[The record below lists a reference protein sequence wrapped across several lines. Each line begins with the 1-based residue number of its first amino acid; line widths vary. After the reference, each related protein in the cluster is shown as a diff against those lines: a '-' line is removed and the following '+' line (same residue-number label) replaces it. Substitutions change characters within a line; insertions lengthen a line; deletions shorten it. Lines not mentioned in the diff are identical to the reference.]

1 MHDYSVRNESKK
13 ITYYWISAISIS
25 ITPFLVGLLEKF
37 ISKAPALNDLYK
49 KISLLGF
56 SISAFLIF
64 TAIWLLFSKKVW
76 KILAKIKVGKVPD
89 ISGTWICIGEGKKY
103 SDSND
108 INNWNGIIQIEQ
120 EYEKLS
126 VKLTTEESKSHSYSL
141 VGDIEVR
148 DKNEVILSY
157 MYENEPFKTEEGL
170 TQHKGFCRLTFD
182 LSNKSANGRYYT
194 DNDRCS
200 YGTMSL
206 KKQERK

>member
-13 ITYYWISAISIS
+13 IAYYWISAISIL
-25 ITPFLVGLLEKF
+25 ITPVLVGLLEKLLTKVP
-37 ISKAPALNDLYK
+37 ILNELYQQ
-49 KISLLGF
+49 ISLLGF
-56 SISAFLIF
+56 SISSVLIF
-64 TAIWLLFSKKVW
+64 TLIWLLFSKIGW
-76 KILAKIKVGKVPD
+76 KILAKIRVGKIPD
-89 ISGTWICIGEGKKY
+89 ISGTWICNGEGKKY

-148 DKNEVILSY
+148 DKNEIILSY

-170 TQHKGFCRLTFD
+170 TQHKGFCRLIFD
-182 LSNKSANGRYYT
+182 LQNKTANGRYYT
-194 DNDRCS
+194 DNDRSS

-206 KKQERK
+206 KKQEGK